1 MKKIFLLIA
10 LTLCVLQGFSQHRGG
25 RGGYVN
31 WMTIAVKGG
40 AGTFMMLNQDLK
52 NTEGFTLEAFSP
64 SFCFGGR
71 YGIVFG
77 NYVGISFEYLGGG
90 FKQKFNFKEGNST
103 INGNFNFGCTDMLA
117 LLRYTGDYGFY
128 AEVGPKFTS
137 IKKAKGTIDN
147 LAEDEDVKDQ
157 FKDKLTSIAFGMGFM
172 PYNGDRVQV
181 SLGARASYGF
191 KNMVEDNQNP
201 FDFVN
206 PSITTETTQLNVQ
219 ILLEVNYFFAKFGTA
234 NCGRHGIE
242 FFK

>member
-1 MKKIFLLIA
+1 MKKILLLIA

-52 NTEGFTLEAFSP
+52 NTEGFTLEQFSP

-90 FKQKFNFKEGNST
+90 FKQ
-103 INGNFNFGCTDMLA
+103 NFNYKEADVTNKGNYKFGCTDMLA
-117 LLRYTGDYGFY
+117 LLRYTGEYGFY

-137 IKKAKGTIDN
+137 IKKAEYTYDDASGLDIKPM
-147 LAEDEDVKDQ
+147 
-157 FKDKLTSIAFGMGFM
+157 FKDKLVSIAFGMGFM

-191 KNMVEDNQNP
+191 KNMVEDEQQP
-201 FDFVN
+201 FAAFN
-206 PSITTETTQLNVQ
+206 NNITTETKQLNVQ

>member
-10 LTLCVLQGFSQHRGG
+10 LTICTLQGFSQHRGG
-25 RGGYVN
+25 RGGSVN
-31 WMTIAVKGG
+31 WLTIAVKGG

-52 NTEGFTLEAFSP
+52 NTDGMTLEAFSP

-71 YGIVFG
+71 LGVVFG
-77 NYVGISFEYLGGG
+77 DYVGLSFEYLGGG
-90 FKQKFNFKEGNST
+90 FKQKFSFKENDANNAGDY
-103 INGNFNFGCTDMLA
+103 NFGCSDILA

-128 AEVGPKFTS
+128 AEVGPKFSTV
-137 IKKAKGTIDN
+137 KKAEFNYKE
-147 LAEDEDVKDQ
+147 ASAMDVDPM
-157 FKDKLTSIAFGMGFM
+157 FKDKLMSIAFGLGFM

-191 KNMVEDNQNP
+191 KNMVEDDQKP
-201 FDFVN
+201 FATFN
-206 PSITTETTQLNVQ
+206 NNITTETKQLNVQ